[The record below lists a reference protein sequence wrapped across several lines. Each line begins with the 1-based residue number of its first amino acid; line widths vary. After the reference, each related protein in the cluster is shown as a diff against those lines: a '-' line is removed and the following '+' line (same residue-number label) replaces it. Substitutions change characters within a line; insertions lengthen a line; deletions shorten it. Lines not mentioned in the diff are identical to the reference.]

1 MVDDYAFFTW
11 GLLEL
16 YETTFDTRY
25 LESARQHTDY
35 LLENFWDD
43 RAGGLFFSPDNGEKL
58 IVRSKEVY
66 DGAVPSG
73 NSVASM
79 NLIRLSRVTADT
91 GYEEKA
97 REIGGAFEQQVSR
110 GPSAFTQ
117 MLSAADFLEGPAF
130 EVVVA
135 GRPDAEDTR
144 RMLTAINSV
153 FVPCKVVVF
162 RPEPD
167 GGPVVDLAPYTRKQ
181 TARDGVS
188 TAYVCRNH
196 ACELP
201 TADINRM
208 LELLGEK

>member
-1 MVDDYAFFTW
+1 MVDDYAFYTW

-16 YETTFDTRY
+16 YQTTFDTRY
-25 LESARQHTDY
+25 LENARRHTDY
-35 LLENFWDD
+35 LLTFFWDGE
-43 RAGGLFFSPDNGEKL
+43 AGGLYFVAENGEKL

-73 NSVASM
+73 NSVAAM
-79 NLIRLSRVTADT
+79 NLVRLSRIFAET

-97 REIGGAFEQQVSR
+97 RAIGGAFEQQVLR

-117 MLSAADFLEGPAF
+117 LLSAADFLEGPAF

-135 GRPDAEDTR
+135 GRPDAADTR
-144 RMLTAINSV
+144 RMLAAVNGAFI
-153 FVPCKVVVF
+153 PGKVVVF

-167 GGPVVDLAPYTRKQ
+167 GGRVVDLAPYTRAQ
-181 TARDGVS
+181 TALDGMA
-188 TAYVCRNH
+188 TAYVCRNY

-201 TADINRM
+201 TADISRM